1 MRGSPSVTQ
10 SVRSDTIK
18 PSLPLFDAANTYLY
32 CVQDLYVGAEVVIND
47 FNFALANAD
56 EYTLA
61 FMENNRHLFV
71 MADGGA
77 VLTLLRAQLAVRIAL
92 SLVVICCPGA
102 PVCCLMIC
110 RL

>member
-1 MRGSPSVTQ
+1 M
-10 SVRSDTIK
+10 
-18 PSLPLFDAANTYLY
+18 
-32 CVQDLYVGAEVVIND
+32 QDLYVGAEVVIND

-77 VLTLLRAQLAVRIAL
+77 VLTLLRAQLAVRIVL
-92 SLVVICCPGA
+92 LLVAISFFCRT
-102 PVCCLMIC
+102 CLLFGDVPFIHTPSFC
-110 RL
+110 HG